1 MSSGTMFYWMVT
13 MRCRRSP
20 QGEESKGEISTA
32 LVNSLTMAL
41 GQPVTVEHHAFEVK
55 TLISATSA
63 WVAQA
68 EAVVIIN
75 RQLVRHRFPEWPAEY
90 INVYKY

>member
-1 MSSGTMFYWMVT
+1 MG
-13 MRCRRSP
+13 
-20 QGEESKGEISTA
+20 QGKEEISSA

-41 GQPVTVEHHAFEVK
+41 GQPVTVEHESFEVK

-75 RQLVRHRFPEWPAEY
+75 RQLVKHRFPEWPAEY